1 MLRKFKISI
10 DGKEYLVEMEELGV
24 PAVQEERATTSVTE
38 PKPVPTLPTMMPPQA
53 KNSTVSSE
61 SQLLTAPMPGT
72 ILKLLVNPGESVSA
86 NQPVMILEAMKM
98 ENEIVAP
105 TDGHVAEI
113 LVQVG
118 TIVNASDPLISFN

>member
-24 PAVQEERATTSVTE
+24 PAMQEERATTSVTE
-38 PKPVPTLPTMMPPQA
+38 PKPAPTLPTMMPPQA

-72 ILKLLVNPGESVSA
+72 ILKLLVDPGESVSA

>member
-38 PKPVPTLPTMMPPQA
+38 PKPAPTLPTMMPPQA